1 MCTKMVVFANA
12 EAPQL
17 FTHRNVH
24 QGRDFLYIKKQG
36 AHMQKY
42 VHQDCCFR
50 KSRNTTAFNEKYVHQ
65 GRDSQVENMP
75 LDREISL
82 SMPLSWH
89 IHWMS

>member
-1 MCTKMVVFANA
+1 MAVFANA

-17 FTHRNVH
+17 KQKHVH
-24 QGRDFLYIKKQG
+24 QGRDFLFKNNVFLRK
-36 AHMQKY
+36 KY

-50 KSRNTTAFNEKYVHQ
+50 KNINTTAYYDKYVHQ